1 MRESISLMV
10 VSDEYMIMNQLKGIA
25 KVNSVPVIGVRTC
38 EAVREM
44 NKEMAH
50 IVIVVQ
56 TNVNASVEVVQMLKI
71 INPNALI
78 LFVAYDSDFS
88 LLRNMTR
95 AGIDE
100 FYVFPEESRLFSSR
114 LPNIIE
120 SYARKKTGRTQSA
133 VTGFGR
139 GRGKTISFYS
149 IL

>member
-1 MRESISLMV
+1 MRESISMMV
-10 VSDEYMIMNQLKGIA
+10 VSDEYMIMNHLKTIA
-25 KVNSVPVIGVRTC
+25 ELNSVPVLGVRTC
-38 EAVREM
+38 EAIREM

-56 TNVNASVEVVQMLKI
+56 TNVSASVEVVQMLKI
-71 INPNALI
+71 INPKALI

-114 LPNIIE
+114 LPNIID
-120 SYARKKTGRTQSA
+120 SCTMRKKGRTQSA
-133 VTGFGR
+133 VTAFGR